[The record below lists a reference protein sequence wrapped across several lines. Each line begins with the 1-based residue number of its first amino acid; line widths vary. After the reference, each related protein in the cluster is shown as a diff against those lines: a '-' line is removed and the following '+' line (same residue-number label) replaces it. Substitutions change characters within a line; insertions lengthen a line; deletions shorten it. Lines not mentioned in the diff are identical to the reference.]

1 MLKVRNLYARKII
14 NFPYSTK
21 EPVMVVV
28 REVASSPDLVRVYV
42 KGAPELVLP
51 SCERYYN
58 NQFMLEDL
66 NENEKSNILENHIV
80 DMAQRAQKVISFA
93 YKEMSLSDLN
103 QMLED
108 FQNDLENPEFKSE
121 LVQDL
126 IYLVTFGLD
135 DPIRS
140 TVAESI

>member
-1 MLKVRNLYARKII
+1 
-14 NFPYSTK
+14 
-21 EPVMVVV
+21 
-28 REVASSPDLVRVYV
+28 
-42 KGAPELVLP
+42 
-51 SCERYYN
+51 
-58 NQFMLEDL
+58 MLEDL